1 MSHYPKT
8 ALLIKDENNGVFEKL
23 WIVGEPSAR
32 VLNYIG
38 ESATFDPTHRN
49 EERTSRCYSSP
60 KYFGTYAE
68 ARACAKFW
76 NEKIDDPYHPNMKL
90 QRHGMRCNFKPH
102 LVKVTLA

>member
-1 MSHYPKT
+1 MSRPKT
-8 ALLIKDENNGVFEKL
+8 IILDEDNDKGIFQKL
-23 WIVGEPSAR
+23 WIVGEPSDH
-32 VLNYIG
+32 VMNYIG
-38 ESATFDPTHRN
+38 ESLTFNPTHRN
-49 EERTSRCYSSP
+49 EERTSYLYDAP
-60 KYFGTYAE
+60 KYFSTYAE

>member
-1 MSHYPKT
+1 MSKSKT
-8 ALLIKDENNGVFEKL
+8 IILDEDNNKGIFQKL
-23 WIVGEPSAR
+23 WIVGEPGRR
-32 VLNYIG
+32 VMNYIG
-38 ESATFDPTHRN
+38 ETLAFDPMHRN
-49 EERTSRCYSSP
+49 EERTSYLYDSP